1 MFALLTLLPW
11 MTATFVIARAGR
23 ATGPGGPN
31 RGDWRDAMLLAAV
44 YWSAA
49 LVVVTEALG
58 AFHALRPVPVRF
70 VWAAAGL
77 GCVIWILR
85 GRLWQDA
92 FAESRIRFPAW
103 DVAVIGAMVALLA
116 ALAFTVAALTS
127 PGYPDVLGYHLPRQV
142 MWLQQGSLDFFAT
155 TDQKQLRMPPF
166 SEMVGLHLLALN
178 GGDADANLPQFFAYL
193 LTIVA
198 MTVIVRELGG
208 GLRAQLLAAFLWA
221 AIPMAYQE
229 ASNGK
234 NDLITAFWV
243 GILAWQALR
252 AWDVAGAAW
261 KAWLPV
267 GCALGLCWLTKGTG
281 LVYSFPIIAVAGWGV
296 LRSGRRNWA
305 RFAAAIAVAVLL
317 CAGHYLRNL
326 SWYGTPLGR
335 ADSAEQ
341 DEMNKAYAP
350 AAIASNVTRDLALE
364 LGTPSDRA
372 NRAILSAIEAF
383 HRRIGEDPNDPRT
396 SLVPIGDRY
405 GVAYHPNLDSLSS
418 APAQTLLALVLP
430 AWMFLRRRALG
441 KKAWILLALGVVA
454 GLALA
459 IAVKWQPWGTRLQL
473 PIFALVVPIFGI
485 VGTGP
490 GGRIGRLGWLAGA
503 LALAALLPALNIY
516 QRPLWGPVNIFSAPR
531 DEIQFRFWPSL
542 RQPDREIADL
552 LLDDRVRCIRFA
564 MRQMHWTY
572 PMMRRLIDKRAAPP
586 FFWGP
591 KDSPSPD
598 AVITYAGDDELPVE
612 ASQPGTS
619 EGYIAVGST
628 YPYSLHVRRSLI
640 DEGAVVA
647 KLPSFVGWTGSLG
660 LATATIG
667 RGDWKT
673 EGRIPS
679 AKAIRLFA
687 PFEKG
692 PLRLR
697 AAVRVLRTPEAF
709 SVAVNGNAVFT
720 DTIGLN
726 ETRELDVDVGTGE
739 GDREI
744 TIEPAAPSWEAGNLI
759 FLSLRIVDPQ
769 RLPESLSAAK

>member
-11 MTATFVIARAGR
+11 MTATFVIARAG
-23 ATGPGGPN
+23 GPRDPRGTD
-31 RGDWRDAMLLAAV
+31 RGDWRDAVLLAAV

-49 LVVVTEALG
+49 LVAVTEVLG
-58 AFHALRPVPVRF
+58 AFHALKPAPVRIL
-70 VWAAAGL
+70 WGLAGL
-77 GCVIWILR
+77 GCVVWIWR
-85 GRLWQDA
+85 GRLWRDA
-92 FAESRIRFPAW
+92 FAERRFRFPAW
-103 DVAVIGAMVALLA
+103 DVAVIGGLIALLA
-116 ALAFTVAALTS
+116 ALALAVAALTS

-193 LTIVA
+193 LTIV
-198 MTVIVRELGG
+198 TVSVIVREMGG
-208 GLRAQLLAAFLWA
+208 GTRSQLLAAFVWA
-221 AIPMAYQE
+221 TIPMAYQE

-243 GILAWQALR
+243 GILAWLALR
-252 AWDVAGAAW
+252 AWDVPGSAW
-261 KAWLPV
+261 KAWLPF

-281 LVYSFPIIAVAGWGV
+281 LVYSMPIAAAAGWGAV
-296 LRSGRRNWA
+296 RSGRRNGA
-305 RFAAAIAVAVLL
+305 RFAAGIAVAALL
-317 CAGHYLRNL
+317 CSGHYLRNL

-335 ADSAEQ
+335 ADSVEQ
-341 DEMNKAYAP
+341 DEMNKSYTP
-350 AAIASNVTRDLALE
+350 AAIASNVSRDFALE

-372 NRAILSAIEAF
+372 NRAIQSAIEAF
-383 HRRIGEDPNDPRT
+383 HRWIGEDPNDART
-396 SLVPIGDRY
+396 SLIPIGDRY
-405 GVAYHPNLDSLSS
+405 AVAYHPNLDSLSS
-418 APAQTLLALVLP
+418 APAQTLLALILP
-430 AWMFLRRRALG
+430 AWMFWRRRTLG
-441 KKAWILLALGVVA
+441 KKAWILLALGMLA

-459 IAVKWQPWGTRLQL
+459 LSAKWQPWGTRLQL
-473 PIFALVVPIFGI
+473 PIFALVVPILGI
-485 VGTGP
+485 VGTDP
-490 GGRIGRLGWLAGA
+490 GGRVGRLGWLMGA
-503 LALAALLPALNIY
+503 FAFVALLPALNIY
-516 QRPLWGPVNIFSAPR
+516 QRPLWGTVNIFNTPR

-572 PMMRRLIDKRAAPP
+572 PMMRRLIDMRATPP

-591 KDSPSPD
+591 KGSPPPD
-598 AVITYAGDDELPVE
+598 AVITYAGDDELSGE

-619 EGYIAVGST
+619 EGYFAVGST
-628 YPYSLHVRRSLI
+628 YPYLLQVRKSLI
-640 DEGAVVA
+640 DGGAVRA

-667 RGDWKT
+667 KGDWKT
-673 EGRIPS
+673 EGRIP
-679 AKAIRLFA
+679 AGKAIRLFA

-697 AAVRVLRTPEAF
+697 AAMRVLRTPEA
-709 SVAVNGNAVFT
+709 VAISVNGKPVLTAR
-720 DTIGLN
+720 IELN

-739 GDREI
+739 DDREI
-744 TIEPAAPSWEAGNLI
+744 AIEPTAPSWEAANLI
-759 FLSLRIVDPQ
+759 FLRLRILDP
-769 RLPESLSAAK
+769 RRIPEALKAAD